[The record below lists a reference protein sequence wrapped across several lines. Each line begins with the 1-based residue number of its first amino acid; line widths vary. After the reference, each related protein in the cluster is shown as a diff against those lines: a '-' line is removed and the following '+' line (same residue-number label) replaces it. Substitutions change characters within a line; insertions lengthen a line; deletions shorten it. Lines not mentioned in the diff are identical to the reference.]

1 MCGSDEL
8 IHDARQITLEEMIMT
23 NETPMYLVPGRL
35 TDEQRDK
42 IVSIIVDCSDPKTD
56 LIGSELQAFR
66 DMADRVVAAILS
78 GYGPIQPCADVE
90 TVGFVPDKSNL
101 FVDKRL
107 PMTNIYRSAGDPWP
121 VPLVR
126 RTDMEAQVARVAAE
140 KDAEIDDIKAL
151 LRPVLTKLDYAAHEL
166 EQTED
171 AQSVHQLAHICLSLL
186 SDEESIRQS
195 ALAEL
200 TALNEGAAG

>member
-8 IHDARQITLEEMIMT
+8 IHDTRQITLEEMIMT

-35 TDEQRDK
+35 TDDQAKRATEGATRALALGREACIADY
-42 IVSIIVDCSDPKTD
+42 IIHA
-56 LIGSELQAFR
+56 IGT
-66 DMADRVVAAILS
+66 
-78 GYGPIQPCADVE
+78 PIQPCADVD
-90 TVGFVPDKSNL
+90 TVGYGREASFSDLK
-101 FVDKRL
+101 
-107 PMTNIYRSAGDPWP
+107 GDGCHGVSIHKEWDGGI
-121 VPLVR
+121 PLVR
-126 RTDMEAQVARVAAE
+126 RTDMDAQVARVAAE
-140 KDAEIDDIKAL
+140 KDAEIDDIKAF
-151 LRPVLTKLDYAAHEL
+151 LRPVLTNLDYAAHEL
-166 EQTED
+166 EQTEA